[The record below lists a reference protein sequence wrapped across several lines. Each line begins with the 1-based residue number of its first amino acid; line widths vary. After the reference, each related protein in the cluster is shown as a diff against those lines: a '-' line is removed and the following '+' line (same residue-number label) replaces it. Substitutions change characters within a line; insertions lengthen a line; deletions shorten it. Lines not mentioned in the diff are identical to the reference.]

1 MAFKIT
7 RVSQLK
13 QQAKFNAKRKVNLYN
28 PDVKDFSIFFIGDNT
43 HYLFKAHEI
52 QEFPYFASEYIKTQL
67 TNHLMNKRG
76 LGIITPD
83 QRKAIEKEIEV
94 KL

>member
-1 MAFKIT
+1 MAFKTT

-13 QQAKFNAKRKVNLYN
+13 QQAKFNAKKKVWLYN
-28 PDVKDFSIFFIGDNT
+28 PDVKDFTVHFKGDNKNYT
-43 HYLFKAHEI
+43 LKAHDDLEV
-52 QEFPYFASEYIKTQL
+52 PYFASEYIKTQL